1 MSLFQP
7 IPNAGAADST
17 RPLADRMRP
26 RTLDEYVGQEHLIG
40 AGKPLRVSI
49 ERDDAGS
56 IIFWGPPGT
65 GKTTLAKIIANMT
78 KADFIEF
85 SAVLAGIKEIK
96 QVMADAERARQYGTR
111 TIVFIDEIHRFN
123 KAQQDAFLPH
133 VEKGNIRL
141 IGATTE
147 NPSFEINSALL
158 SRCRVYVLNPLTEE
172 QIVLLLRRAMED
184 RERGLGEMNL
194 SASDDVLKRIASY
207 TSGDARSAYNVLEV
221 AAGLTDPPLATSAR
235 PFDSAQGK
243 SGAPPVGLESQ
254 KSREITDEIVRD
266 ALQKRILLYDKTG
279 EEHYNLISALHKSVR
294 NSDPDAALYWLGRML
309 EAGEDPLYIARRVV
323 RMAVEDIGLADPN
336 ALSLCMAARDA
347 VDFIGMP
354 EGNLALAQAVVYLSV
369 APKSNAL
376 YTAYSSVTEDV
387 ERTAAESV
395 PLHLR
400 NAPTGLMKGLGYGK
414 GYQYAH
420 DLEAKVADMECLP
433 ENLRGRVYYQ
443 PTNEGIEKRIRE
455 RLQEIK
461 QRRSQTAKPRSPKAA
476 DRNIASEE
484 E

>member
-7 IPNAGAADST
+7 IPNADVPVDRT

-26 RTLDEYVGQEHLIG
+26 RTLEEYVGQEQLVG
-40 AGKPLRVSI
+40 PGKPLHTQI
-49 ERDDAGS
+49 ERDDTGS
-56 IIFWGPPGT
+56 LIFWGPPGT
-65 GKTTLAKIIANMT
+65 GKTTLAKIIARMT

-158 SRCRVYVLNPLTEE
+158 SRCRVYVLKPLTED
-172 QIVLLLRRAMED
+172 QIAPLLRRALLDE
-184 RERGLGEMNL
+184 ERGLGAMKVN
-194 SASDDVLKRIASY
+194 ASDNVLRKIASY

-221 AAGLTDPPLATSAR
+221 AAALAQEKTSAQS
-235 PFDSAQGK
+235 PA
-243 SGAPPVGLESQ
+243 
-254 KSREITDEIVRD
+254 EITDDIVRD
-266 ALQKRILLYDKTG
+266 ALQKRVLLYDKSG

-309 EAGEDPLYIARRVV
+309 EAGEDPLYVARRVV

-336 ALSLCMAARDA
+336 ALALCMAARDA

-354 EGNLALAQAVVYLSV
+354 EGNLALAQAVVYLS
-369 APKSNAL
+369 AAAKSNAL
-376 YTAYSSVTEDV
+376 YTAYSEVQQDV
-387 ERTAAESV
+387 EQTAADAV

-400 NAPTGLMKGLGYGK
+400 NAPTGLMKGLGYGD

-420 DLEAKVADMECLP
+420 DLKEKVANMQCLP
-433 ENLRGRVYYQ
+433 DNLRDRVYYR
-443 PTNEGIEKRIRE
+443 PTLEGVERRIRE
-455 RLQEIK
+455 RLDEIK
-461 QRRSQTAKPRSPKAA
+461 RVRSLAPAQKPPRPKKE
-476 DRNIASEE
+476 S
-484 E
+484 

>member
-1 MSLFQP
+1 MGLFPP
-7 IPNAGAADST
+7 IPNANAPADRT

-26 RTLDEYVGQEHLIG
+26 RTLDEFVGQEHLIG
-40 AGKPLRVSI
+40 PGKPLRTQI
-49 ERDDAGS
+49 DRDDAGS
-56 IIFWGPPGT
+56 LIFWGPPGT
-65 GKTTLAKIIANMT
+65 GKTTLAKIIAGMT
-78 KADFIEF
+78 KAEFLEF

-158 SRCRVYVLNPLTEE
+158 SRCRVYVLKPLTED
-172 QIVLLLRRAMED
+172 QIVPLLRRALFEE
-184 RERGLGEMNL
+184 ERGLGGMKVK
-194 SASDDVLKRIASY
+194 ASDDVLRKIASY

-221 AAGLTDPPLATSAR
+221 AAALAQEKTSDQSPA
-235 PFDSAQGK
+235 
-243 SGAPPVGLESQ
+243 
-254 KSREITDEIVRD
+254 EITDDIVRD
-266 ALQKRILLYDKTG
+266 ALQKRTLLYDKSG

-323 RMAVEDIGLADPN
+323 RMAVEDIGLADLN
-336 ALSLCMAARDA
+336 ALALCMAARDA

-354 EGNLALAQAVVYLSV
+354 EGNLALAQAVVYLSA

-376 YTAYSSVTEDV
+376 YTAYSEVQQDV
-387 ERTAAESV
+387 EQTAADAV

-400 NAPTGLMKGLGYGK
+400 NAPTGLMKGLGYGD

-420 DLEAKVADMECLP
+420 DLKEKVANMQCLP
-433 ENLRGRVYYQ
+433 DNLRDRVYYR
-443 PTNEGIEKRIRE
+443 PTLEGVEKRIRE
-455 RLQEIK
+455 RLEEIK
-461 QRRSQTAKPRSPKAA
+461 RLRSLAPPQKPPRPKKE
-476 DRNIASEE
+476 S
-484 E
+484 

>member
-1 MSLFQP
+1 MGLFPP
-7 IPNAGAADST
+7 IPNANAPADRT

-26 RTLDEYVGQEHLIG
+26 RTLDEFVGQEHLIG
-40 AGKPLRVSI
+40 SGKPLRTQI
-49 ERDDAGS
+49 DRDDAGS
-56 IIFWGPPGT
+56 LIFWGPPGT
-65 GKTTLAKIIANMT
+65 GKTTLAKIIAGMT
-78 KADFIEF
+78 KAEFLEF

-158 SRCRVYVLNPLTEE
+158 SRCRVYVLKPLTED
-172 QIVLLLRRAMED
+172 QIVPLLRRALFEE
-184 RERGLGEMNL
+184 ERGLGGMKVK
-194 SASDDVLKRIASY
+194 ASDDVLRKIASY

-221 AAGLTDPPLATSAR
+221 AAALAQEKTSDQSPA
-235 PFDSAQGK
+235 
-243 SGAPPVGLESQ
+243 
-254 KSREITDEIVRD
+254 EITDDIVRD
-266 ALQKRILLYDKTG
+266 ALQKRTLLYDKSG

-336 ALSLCMAARDA
+336 ALALCMAARDA

-354 EGNLALAQAVVYLSV
+354 EGNLALAQAVVYLSA

-376 YTAYSSVTEDV
+376 YTAYSEVQQDV
-387 ERTAAESV
+387 EQTAADAV

-400 NAPTGLMKGLGYGK
+400 NAPIGLMKGLGYGD

-420 DLEAKVADMECLP
+420 DLKEKVANMQCLP
-433 ENLRGRVYYQ
+433 DNLRDRVYYR
-443 PTNEGIEKRIRE
+443 PTLEGVEKRIRE
-455 RLQEIK
+455 RLEEIK
-461 QRRSQTAKPRSPKAA
+461 RLRSLAPPQKPPRPKKE
-476 DRNIASEE
+476 S
-484 E
+484 

>member
-7 IPNAGAADST
+7 IPNAGSAADAT

-40 AGKPLRVSI
+40 PGKPLRTQVD
-49 ERDDAGS
+49 RDDTGS
-56 IIFWGPPGT
+56 LIFWGPPGT
-65 GKTTLAKIIANMT
+65 GKTTLAKIIANLT
-78 KADFIEF
+78 KAEFIEF

-96 QVMADAERARQYGTR
+96 QVMADAERGRQYGTR

-158 SRCRVYVLNPLTEE
+158 SRCRVYVLKPLTEE
-172 QIVLLLRRAMED
+172 QIVMLLRRALAD
-184 RERGLGEMNL
+184 HERGLGELNL
-194 SASDDVLKRIASY
+194 IASDDVLKKIASY

-221 AAGLTDPPLATSAR
+221 AAGLA
-235 PFDSAQGK
+235 K
-243 SGAPPVGLESQ
+243 SRLSREEREKDGAPTSN
-254 KSREITDEIVRD
+254 EITDEIVRD
-266 ALQKRILLYDKTG
+266 ALQKRILLYDKSG

-309 EAGEDPLYIARRVV
+309 EAGEDPLYVARRVV

-336 ALSLCMAARDA
+336 ALALCMAARDA

-354 EGNLALAQAVVYLSV
+354 EGNLALAQAVVYLSA

-376 YTAYSSVTEDV
+376 YTAYGDVLKDV
-387 ERTAAESV
+387 EQTAADSV

-400 NAPTGLMKGLGYGK
+400 NAPTSLMKGLGYGQ

-420 DLEAKVADMECLP
+420 DLEDKVADMQCLP
-433 ENLRGRVYYQ
+433 DNLRDRVYYR

-455 RLQEIK
+455 RLEEIK
-461 QRRSQTAKPRSPKAA
+461 RRRSGS
-476 DRNIASEE
+476 
-484 E
+484 